1 MKELINIP
9 SEGKNE
15 EFNSLIEFLYN
26 TMKFKITPFNQVTSE
41 QIFFY
46 KSVGKFFMRIAYLF
60 VPFKRN

>member
-15 EFNSLIEFLYN
+15 EFNSLIEFLCN
-26 TMKFKITPFNQVTSE
+26 TLKFKITPFSQVTSE
-41 QIFFY
+41 LIFFY
-46 KSVGKFFMRIAYLF
+46 KSVGEFFIRIAYLF